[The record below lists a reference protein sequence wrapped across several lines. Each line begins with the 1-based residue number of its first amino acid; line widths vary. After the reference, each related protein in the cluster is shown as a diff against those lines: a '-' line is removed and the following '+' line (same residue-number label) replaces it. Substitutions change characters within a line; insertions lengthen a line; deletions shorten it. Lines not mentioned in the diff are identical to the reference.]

1 MVKIL
6 DSNFVRNFRQKV
18 IVYVFFEFCLDFH
31 LFSIKLPCN
40 TDDSKF

>member
-6 DSNFVRNFRQKV
+6 DFNSVTNFWQKV

-31 LFSIKLPCN
+31 
-40 TDDSKF
+40 